1 MRKHDRE
8 PSERRA
14 PQAPSRAPP
23 SRSRP
28 GAAGGSGASRARTCP
43 RHRCAA
49 RPERAGCS
57 RLRAPTPGRLAAAR
71 RLTPLPVHA
80 RPAAIPPRLAQTRT
94 FRAAGGPPLAAA
106 ARPEL
111 APLRPRRSPPS
122 RFPRRRGPPV
132 PPRLSPR
139 PAATAMVVSG
149 RGGGGGSGGG
159 DGTRG
164 CRGWG
169 RGRAARHLPG
179 VRPRGASPARRCESA
194 GGSGGAER
202 ALPCAVQVN
211 VVQATSPGALGRL
224 PRLSVLLP
232 DRTVWQQRL
241 GGTREKLMSRGR
253 EKALAASRYPHR

>member
-1 MRKHDRE
+1 MKFIH
-8 PSERRA
+8 
-14 PQAPSRAPP
+14 
-23 SRSRP
+23 
-28 GAAGGSGASRARTCP
+28 
-43 RHRCAA
+43 
-49 RPERAGCS
+49 CS
-57 RLRAPTPGRLAAAR
+57 
-71 RLTPLPVHA
+71 
-80 RPAAIPPRLAQTRT
+80 
-94 FRAAGGPPLAAA
+94 FRAAGGPPLAAP

-132 PPRLSPR
+132 PPRLPPR

-164 CRGWG
+164 CRG

-202 ALPCAVQVN
+202 AFPCAVQVN
-211 VVQATSPGALGRL
+211 AVQAASPGALGRL
-224 PRLSVLLP
+224 PLLSVLLP
-232 DRTVWQQRL
+232 DRTVWQQTRGHSGEADVPREREGFGRQPQPASLRSGSSHRVNWKSGRSHLPGPPPHPLQPPGWGSQRGDLILQQEIAFKDFILKTLCKQITSGNFQYL
-241 GGTREKLMSRGR
+241 GVK
-253 EKALAASRYPHR
+253 